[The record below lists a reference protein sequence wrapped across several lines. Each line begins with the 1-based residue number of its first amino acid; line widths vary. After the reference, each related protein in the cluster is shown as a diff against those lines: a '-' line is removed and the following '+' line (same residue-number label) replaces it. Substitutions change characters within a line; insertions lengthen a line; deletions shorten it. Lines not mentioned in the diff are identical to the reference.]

1 MTRINVLGGHMDNK
15 LDFNDDYLDNL
26 KETRL
31 NRKKRKAKKPQSLD
45 DLIRDQLIKNI
56 ERRNFDLVFEEEEQ
70 SEE

>member
-1 MTRINVLGGHMDNK
+1 MNNE

-31 NRKKRKAKKPQSLD
+31 NRKKRKSKKPQSLE

-56 ERRNFDLVFEEEEQ
+56 ERRNFDLVFEEEE
-70 SEE
+70 SEK